1 MWISN
6 KKWNMLE
13 KRIADLEEQV
23 QGQLKVEFDAELLN
37 RQIRGC
43 IPQDKFYALSLE
55 AKR

>member
-1 MWISN
+1 MWISK

-37 RQIRGC
+37 RQIQERFRERPEE
-43 IPQDKFYALSLE
+43 IQY
-55 AKR
+55 